1 MKTNAVL
8 LLVSFA
14 LVTASPTPARGAD
27 PVPPDDAKK
36 VMTDLEKDLKAIEAK
51 VRKEAMARFEKSLKQ
66 LQDLQDAYMKAAK
79 KDDAAAVAGLI
90 KHLKQEIVVLALD
103 VKVVEDPGTLVAY
116 RGKTDEVFYIKV
128 IGTTDGEVWGSG
140 VYTDDSK
147 LSTAAVHAGLVKAG
161 ETGVVKV
168 TILAG
173 QASYTGTTEN
183 EVTTAEYGEW
193 EGSFKVEAVKAEKK

>member
-1 MKTNAVL
+1 MTPSSAAAGTPAGGYTSRLSAHPAALTLTLVPSFHWRSVMKTNAVL

-90 KHLKQEIVVLALD
+90 KHLKHSKANWLRLKAATKQICAMSIRA
-103 VKVVEDPGTLVAY
+103 AY
-116 RGKTDEVFYIKV
+116 Q
-128 IGTTDGEVWGSG
+128 
-140 VYTDDSK
+140 
-147 LSTAAVHAGLVKAG
+147 L
-161 ETGVVKV
+161 
-168 TILAG
+168 
-173 QASYTGTTEN
+173 
-183 EVTTAEYGEW
+183 
-193 EGSFKVEAVKAEKK
+193 